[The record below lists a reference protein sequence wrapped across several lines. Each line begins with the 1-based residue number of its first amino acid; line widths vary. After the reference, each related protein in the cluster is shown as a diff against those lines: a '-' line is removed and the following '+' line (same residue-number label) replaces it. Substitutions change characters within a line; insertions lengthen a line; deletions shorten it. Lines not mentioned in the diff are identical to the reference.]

1 MGDICLDWRF
11 AVFLPSAAAGFVV
24 WFCFRRAASECYDAG
39 YQAGVRSRDTPGAVS
54 RIVSQL
60 YGTDDDPTHVVW
72 SVAVCSEC
80 GALKEAE

>member
-11 AVFLPSAAAGFVV
+11 VVFLPSAAAGFVV
-24 WFCFRRAASECYDAG
+24 WFCFRRVASECYDAG
-39 YQAGVRSRDTPGAVS
+39 YQAGVRSRDTPNGVS
-54 RIVSQL
+54 RMS
-60 YGTDDDPTHVVW
+60 TMTSPPSDDPTHVVW